1 MTVPGAEP
9 SGPLEAAAREL
20 RQHHAVSGRNPRAV
34 SAWAELRSLSQWLVQ
49 ARAAAATPEPDATK
63 AAEWLLDNDYQVQ
76 RAVLQIGQHLPAS
89 FYRRLPR
96 LTTPELRG
104 LPRVFVLAHG
114 LLQASRLQLSL
125 AAAIQFVRTYQ
136 GAAPLTIAE
145 LWAFPTMLRLAC
157 LEILVA
163 AFARQFP
170 DVPVP
175 FEPSQFACV
184 PGGPDDTECVARA
197 LANLGV
203 IASIQWQ
210 DFFEG
215 TSRVEEIL
223 ARDPAAVYALM
234 DFETRDRYR
243 KVVEALADGTGR
255 SEWCVAEAVVA
266 QSQRATSGSPASHI
280 GNWLVGEGRAAL
292 ENTLGFRATL
302 TIRHARAVQ
311 RHAGLLFA
319 AALIMCGMAAL
330 ILPALYLSAT
340 GAQAPTL
347 VFGVALALIP
357 ASVLS
362 VTLVHWI
369 VTLIV
374 PPRVL
379 PKLDFDKAIPPDCA
393 TAVVIPVLIATP
405 AEVPALLQRLETHR
419 LANPDPSLQFALLT
433 DHSDA
438 PDEQMPGD
446 GAVEQVL
453 VRGIQHLNERYG
465 SGSNGPFHLLH
476 RPRRFNP
483 SERCWMGWE
492 RKRGKIEQFNE
503 FVLTGNASAFSLR
516 EGNTGALRGIRF
528 VVTAD
533 ADTSLPP
540 GAVNRLVATL
550 AHPLNS
556 AEFDVTTGCVRA
568 GYTIVQP
575 RVEIAPGSDDR
586 SLFARL
592 YAGDAAI
599 DIYSRAVSDVYQD
612 LFGAGIYI
620 GKGIYEVAT
629 FQRSLEGR
637 VADNTLLSHDLFE
650 GVHGRA
656 ALASDIVLYEKFPGG
671 YLEYAR
677 RWHRWVR
684 GDWQLLPW
692 LRATAPRSNG
702 LPVANRLSWLDRWKI
717 FDNLRRSLIPIGL
730 IALVAAGWLVLN
742 GNAWVWTGLTLA
754 VPGAYLFTDLVTGLS
769 RGRRRGAVDSTL
781 RRFANQAGRWFL
793 AIVFLLQDAAV
804 ATDAI
809 VRTVW
814 RVLVSRQNLLEW
826 TPAAHSAAR
835 IAARRPRAY
844 TWRHMWISPAFSAA
858 LGVAIAAKHPAALL
872 PAAPLLLLWLVS
884 PEIAIWTSRP
894 PRPREDRL
902 KHEDVPFLRRL
913 ARRTWLYFETFVG
926 PDDNWLPPDNV
937 QEEPHAEIAHRT
949 SPTNIGMM
957 FLSSLTA
964 WDLGYVGLNDL
975 VARIRSGLDSL
986 DRLERYRGHFL
997 NWYDTRSLKPL
1008 EPRYVSTVDSGNLA
1022 VSLVA
1027 LRQGA
1032 LDAAGGPALRSDLWV
1047 GLQDALDLLTDALE
1061 SSSIQGTGAFRA
1073 CVEPMSECVLE
1084 ARNRPEIWWP
1094 VLSDLCERQYPRLER
1109 TIREAVAQ
1117 SGELQAGGL
1126 RETHVW
1132 LERLHH
1138 HLVSMRRDIE
1148 TFLPWLA
1155 LIGAPPPGCEQQ
1167 ARGVGEILTAA
1178 RPLAEARIACG
1189 RAREMLARFT
1199 RLPNVP
1205 AVAQWLSAVEDAVTR
1220 GTQAQGALGDE
1231 LSGIAARSEMLAF
1244 GMDFRLLFD
1253 ESSRLFNIGY
1263 NVSFDRVDP
1272 HHYDLLA
1279 SEARLASFFAIAKG
1293 DVRPS
1298 HWFFLG
1304 RPITKVARGL
1314 SLVSW
1319 NGSMF
1324 EYLMPTLLLRSDPG
1338 TLLGQSDRAAVDV
1351 QRRYARTL
1359 GVPWGMSESAFA
1371 ARDAGHR
1378 YRYRAFGVPDL
1389 GLRRGLARDVV
1400 VAPYAS
1406 ALALGVRPGAAARNL
1421 RQLEHLRAACLYG
1434 FFEAIDFT
1442 PERVSKSQ
1450 RFIAV
1455 RAYMA
1460 HHQGMILAA
1469 LGNALCANVLIRR
1482 FHADPRMQAIEL
1494 LLFERIPWELPPELG
1509 RVEVRETPL
1518 SPEAIA
1524 PVPHPWVP
1532 AAGKDFPHLQVLGNG
1547 RIASWISEAG
1557 AGCLR
1562 WHQHMLTRW
1571 LPDAT
1576 QDDYGLWVYVRDEE
1590 SCALWSVG
1598 RQPIGLAG
1606 QNAHVLFHSHLVE
1619 FHRRDH
1625 DIAISAEV
1633 GVAPGDDLEIR
1644 RFTVTNEGERP
1655 RRLRLTSYG
1664 EVVLAPAADDE
1675 RHPAFSKLFVGSE
1688 YLPGL
1693 NGLLFARR
1701 PCRLDEKPP
1710 VMLHRVIS
1718 DQSSLEV
1725 TGFET
1730 DRRAFLGRNGSAR
1743 RPAGVI
1749 EGLTGT
1755 TGWTLDPVMALQVE
1769 LRLEPHEQ
1777 RQFAFL
1783 TLAAGSRE
1791 SVLELAERY
1800 ATPASIDW
1808 ALGDAAA
1815 EAVREAHRLGLN
1827 PVCLP
1832 ELQMLASLLLQPH
1845 PALRAEPATIAAN
1858 RLGQPDLWRL
1868 GISGDHPILVLR
1880 AHDARETGLLA
1891 MLIRAQQLWRGGG
1904 VHFDLVVL
1912 RTSASGYVEPLR
1924 ERVLSVLQDAGAQ
1937 ELLGHSGGIHL
1948 IFADQVGIEDV
1959 GLLESTAGIVLDE
1972 ALGPLERQLLRAT
1985 HQRVAPPRF
1994 EPAGQPVPEHETPM
2008 LVRPADLMYDNG
2020 IGGFT
2025 RDGKEYM
2032 IHLAPGKHTPAPWA
2046 NVLANHGFGTI
2057 VTEAGLGFS
2066 WAINSGEN
2074 RLTPWSNDPVADPPG
2089 EVLYLRDEESGLF
2102 WTPTPQPA
2110 GGGTACQIEHG
2121 AGYTRWRQCCQGL
2134 EQELLV
2140 FVPVDDPV
2148 KVVRLRMH
2156 NALPRTRRITA
2167 TYYAEWLLGAL
2178 CSRARGFVVTGYDA
2192 ATHALTAR
2200 NPWNPEFS
2208 QRVAFLASSR
2218 PPHSVTTNRQAFL
2231 GREGEPR
2238 QPAGLLRWDLGGN
2251 LDPGSDACA
2260 AFQVHLDI
2268 EANATTEMIFVLG
2281 QGDDLGHAQAL
2292 VRRWQEPARIEHAYK
2307 ALVRHWDQLLGTVQ
2321 VRTPD
2326 PSFDLMVNRWLL
2338 YQTLAS
2344 RVLARAGFHQAGG
2357 AIGFR
2362 DQLQDVLALL
2372 HADPGRAR
2380 THILTCAAR
2389 QFEEGDVLHWW
2400 HPPLDRGVRTR
2411 CSDDLLWLPYAASH
2425 YVRAT
2430 GDASILEEKVPFL
2443 RAPPLAS
2450 DEDDRYA
2457 RFDTTSE
2464 PRPLFEHCERAV
2476 ERGVTKGAHGLPLIG
2491 SGDWND
2497 GMNRIGRRGRG
2508 ESVWLA
2514 WFAIAAMKGFA
2525 DLAVRVQREDLAKHW
2540 TARAEDL
2547 RHAVEDAGW
2556 DGEWYLRALDDDG
2569 HPWGSASNDECRIDS
2584 VTQSWAVLSGSGA
2597 PDRSRTA
2604 IEAAGRELIREDD
2617 RLIRLLWPPFLASPR
2632 DPGYIK
2638 AYPPGV
2644 RENGGQYTHAAAWL
2658 GFAVA
2663 GLDDGELATRIF
2675 RLVNPINHTTSPD
2688 DVERY
2693 RAEPYILAADVA
2705 SVEPH
2710 VGRGGWTWYTG
2721 SSAWTWRLGVE
2732 QILGLRLNE
2741 GGLLLDPCLPA
2752 SWGWFEATVRGPAGS
2767 LHIRAD
2773 DPDHLGG
2780 GVMELTVDGI
2790 TCAEPVVAFPTDG
2803 SVRHV
2808 NLRFARAVSRAE
2820 ASSPPAARLGD

>member
-1 MTVPGAEP
+1 MPGTGTGIVR
-9 SGPLEAAAREL
+9 S
-20 RQHHAVSGRNPRAV
+20 VS
-34 SAWAELRSLSQWLVQ
+34 L
-49 ARAAAATPEPDATK
+49 
-63 AAEWLLDNDYQVQ
+63 
-76 RAVLQIGQHLPAS
+76 I
-89 FYRRLPR
+89 
-96 LTTPELRG
+96 
-104 LPRVFVLAHG
+104 
-114 LLQASRLQLSL
+114 
-125 AAAIQFVRTYQ
+125 
-136 GAAPLTIAE
+136 
-145 LWAFPTMLRLAC
+145 LAC
-157 LEILVA
+157 V
-163 AFARQFP
+163 
-170 DVPVP
+170 
-175 FEPSQFACV
+175 
-184 PGGPDDTECVARA
+184 GG
-197 LANLGV
+197 
-203 IASIQWQ
+203 S
-210 DFFEG
+210 
-215 TSRVEEIL
+215 
-223 ARDPAAVYALM
+223 
-234 DFETRDRYR
+234 
-243 KVVEALADGTGR
+243 
-255 SEWCVAEAVVA
+255 
-266 QSQRATSGSPASHI
+266 RATSWS
-280 GNWLVGEGRAAL
+280 
-292 ENTLGFRATL
+292 
-302 TIRHARAVQ
+302 
-311 RHAGLLFA
+311 
-319 AALIMCGMAAL
+319 
-330 ILPALYLSAT
+330 
-340 GAQAPTL
+340 
-347 VFGVALALIP
+347 
-357 ASVLS
+357 
-362 VTLVHWI
+362 
-369 VTLIV
+369 
-374 PPRVL
+374 
-379 PKLDFDKAIPPDCA
+379 
-393 TAVVIPVLIATP
+393 
-405 AEVPALLQRLETHR
+405 RLTHR
-419 LANPDPSLQFALLT
+419 P
-433 DHSDA
+433 
-438 PDEQMPGD
+438 
-446 GAVEQVL
+446 
-453 VRGIQHLNERYG
+453 
-465 SGSNGPFHLLH
+465 
-476 RPRRFNP
+476 
-483 SERCWMGWE
+483 W
-492 RKRGKIEQFNE
+492 
-503 FVLTGNASAFSLR
+503 
-516 EGNTGALRGIRF
+516 
-528 VVTAD
+528 
-533 ADTSLPP
+533 
-540 GAVNRLVATL
+540 
-550 AHPLNS
+550 PL
-556 AEFDVTTGCVRA
+556 
-568 GYTIVQP
+568 
-575 RVEIAPGSDDR
+575 
-586 SLFARL
+586 
-592 YAGDAAI
+592 
-599 DIYSRAVSDVYQD
+599 VSD
-612 LFGAGIYI
+612 
-620 GKGIYEVAT
+620 
-629 FQRSLEGR
+629 
-637 VADNTLLSHDLFE
+637 
-650 GVHGRA
+650 
-656 ALASDIVLYEKFPGG
+656 
-671 YLEYAR
+671 
-677 RWHRWVR
+677 
-684 GDWQLLPW
+684 
-692 LRATAPRSNG
+692 
-702 LPVANRLSWLDRWKI
+702 
-717 FDNLRRSLIPIGL
+717 
-730 IALVAAGWLVLN
+730 
-742 GNAWVWTGLTLA
+742 
-754 VPGAYLFTDLVTGLS
+754 
-769 RGRRRGAVDSTL
+769 
-781 RRFANQAGRWFL
+781 
-793 AIVFLLQDAAV
+793 
-804 ATDAI
+804 
-809 VRTVW
+809 
-814 RVLVSRQNLLEW
+814 
-826 TPAAHSAAR
+826 
-835 IAARRPRAY
+835 
-844 TWRHMWISPAFSAA
+844 
-858 LGVAIAAKHPAALL
+858 
-872 PAAPLLLLWLVS
+872 
-884 PEIAIWTSRP
+884 
-894 PRPREDRL
+894 
-902 KHEDVPFLRRL
+902 
-913 ARRTWLYFETFVG
+913 
-926 PDDNWLPPDNV
+926 
-937 QEEPHAEIAHRT
+937 
-949 SPTNIGMM
+949 
-957 FLSSLTA
+957 
-964 WDLGYVGLNDL
+964 
-975 VARIRSGLDSL
+975 
-986 DRLERYRGHFL
+986 
-997 NWYDTRSLKPL
+997 
-1008 EPRYVSTVDSGNLA
+1008 
-1022 VSLVA
+1022 
-1027 LRQGA
+1027 
-1032 LDAAGGPALRSDLWV
+1032 
-1047 GLQDALDLLTDALE
+1047 
-1061 SSSIQGTGAFRA
+1061 
-1073 CVEPMSECVLE
+1073 
-1084 ARNRPEIWWP
+1084 
-1094 VLSDLCERQYPRLER
+1094 
-1109 TIREAVAQ
+1109 
-1117 SGELQAGGL
+1117 
-1126 RETHVW
+1126 
-1132 LERLHH
+1132 
-1138 HLVSMRRDIE
+1138 
-1148 TFLPWLA
+1148 
-1155 LIGAPPPGCEQQ
+1155 
-1167 ARGVGEILTAA
+1167 
-1178 RPLAEARIACG
+1178 
-1189 RAREMLARFT
+1189 
-1199 RLPNVP
+1199 
-1205 AVAQWLSAVEDAVTR
+1205 
-1220 GTQAQGALGDE
+1220 
-1231 LSGIAARSEMLAF
+1231 
-1244 GMDFRLLFD
+1244 
-1253 ESSRLFNIGY
+1253 
-1263 NVSFDRVDP
+1263 
-1272 HHYDLLA
+1272 
-1279 SEARLASFFAIAKG
+1279 
-1293 DVRPS
+1293 
-1298 HWFFLG
+1298 
-1304 RPITKVARGL
+1304 
-1314 SLVSW
+1314 
-1319 NGSMF
+1319 
-1324 EYLMPTLLLRSDPG
+1324 
-1338 TLLGQSDRAAVDV
+1338 
-1351 QRRYARTL
+1351 
-1359 GVPWGMSESAFA
+1359 
-1371 ARDAGHR
+1371 
-1378 YRYRAFGVPDL
+1378 
-1389 GLRRGLARDVV
+1389 
-1400 VAPYAS
+1400 
-1406 ALALGVRPGAAARNL
+1406 PGAAARNL

-2268 EANATTEMIFVLG
+2268 APEATTEMVFVLG
-2281 QGDDLGHAQAL
+2281 QGDDLGHAGPGQA
-2292 VRRWQEPARIEHAYK
+2292 
-2307 ALVRHWDQLLGTVQ
+2307 
-2321 VRTPD
+2321 
-2326 PSFDLMVNRWLL
+2326 
-2338 YQTLAS
+2338 
-2344 RVLARAGFHQAGG
+2344 LARAGAHRTCVRSAGPPLGPASRYGSGAHARSEFRSDGESLAASTRRWPPASWRAPASHQAGG

-2362 DQLQDVLALL
+2362 DQLQDVIALL

-2380 THILTCAAR
+2380 AHISTCAAR

-2425 YVRAT
+2425 YVKAT

-2443 RAPPLAS
+2443 RAPPLARRGRS
-2450 DEDDRYA
+2450 L
-2457 RFDTTSE
+2457 
-2464 PRPLFEHCERAV
+2464 RPLRHHIRARLAFRALRARPRTRGHKGCARPAADRFRRLER
-2476 ERGVTKGAHGLPLIG
+2476 RHG
-2491 SGDWND
+2491 SG
-2497 GMNRIGRRGRG
+2497 RSARLRG

-2525 DLAVRVQREDLAKHW
+2525 DLAVRVQREDLAEHW

-2569 HPWGSASNDECRIDS
+2569 RPWGSASNDECRIDS

-2663 GLDDGELATRIF
+2663 GLGDGELATRIF
-2675 RLVNPINHTTSPD
+2675 GLVNPINHTTSAD

-2721 SSAWTWRLGVE
+2721 SAAWTWRLGVE
-2732 QILGLRLNE
+2732 QILGLRLND
-2741 GGLLLDPCLPA
+2741 GGLLLDPCLSA

-2780 GVMELTVDGI
+2780 GVMELTVDGVI
-2790 TCAEPVVAFPTDG
+2790 CADPVVPFPTDG
-2803 SVRHV
+2803 SMSHVHVRI
-2808 NLRFARAVSRAE
+2808 ARAGSGVAGL
-2820 ASSPPAARLGD
+2820 PPPRIQTGD